1 MLSLSFGLMA
11 SLESALQ
18 SWQNAPGFDKHAW
31 LSAHAEAAPVT
42 IRVNAEKNVQVKQL
56 FPDLIGAKVP
66 WCNNAFQL
74 TERPSFVHHPAWH
87 AGGFYVQEASSMFLW
102 HVLETLNLPKVG
114 LKVLDLCAAPG
125 GKSTL
130 LASYFVNS
138 LLVGNEVI
146 KSRNAILVENLT
158 KWGGY
163 NTVVV
168 QNDPAQIGK
177 LQHFFDCVVVDAPCS
192 GSGLFRKDQ
201 EALVNWTEEQV
212 FHCQARQKRIL
223 EDIWPSVKP
232 GGYLVYSTCSYSQE
246 ENEDMVD
253 FLLEH
258 EDATSLS
265 IPVPDD
271 WGITVSSS
279 KQKEGSSY
287 RFWPHKVQGEGFFL
301 AVIQKR
307 NNKMDYSFS
316 LSTRKI
322 QPIANKQAILTNQM
336 VSNTEEMH
344 LFNEA
349 NIIRMIPTSFLEALE
364 ILAAHVY
371 IKKAGVALGEW
382 KGQSW
387 IPHHEYALS
396 GAVLDNYPRM
406 NLNTHDALQY
416 LMRKDFFAEG
426 LQLGW
431 NSVWYDGLCL
441 GWAKVLPNRINNY
454 YPNSWRILK
463 DI

>member
-1 MLSLSFGLMA
+1 MA
-11 SLESALQ
+11 SLEFALQ
-18 SWQNAPGFDKHAW
+18 SWQNTPGFDKQAW
-31 LSAHAEAAPVT
+31 LLAHAQSAPVS
-42 IRVNAEKNVQVKQL
+42 IRVNAQKNVQVNQL
-56 FPDLIGAKVP
+56 FPSLVGPNVP
-66 WCNNAFQL
+66 WCSNAFQL
-74 TERPSFVHHPAWH
+74 TERPSFVHHPPWH

-102 HVLETLNLPKVG
+102 HILESLNLSKGG
-114 LKVLDLCAAPG
+114 LHVLDLCAAPG

-130 LASYFVNS
+130 LASYFTNS
-138 LLVGNEVI
+138 LLVSNEVI
-146 KSRNAILVENLT
+146 KSRNAILVENIT
-158 KWGGY
+158 KWGVN

-201 EALVNWTEEQV
+201 DALANWTEEQV

-232 GGYLVYSTCSYSQE
+232 GGYLIYSTCSYSQE
-246 ENEDMVD
+246 ENEDVTD
-253 FLLEH
+253 FILEN
-258 EDATSLS
+258 EDAKSVS

-271 WGITVSSS
+271 WGIVVSPT
-279 KQKEGSSY
+279 KKYQGSSF
-287 RFWPHKVQGEGFFL
+287 RFWPHKVKGEGFFL
-301 AVIQKR
+301 AVIQKQSTQR
-307 NNKMDYSFS
+307 DYSSS
-316 LSTRKI
+316 LSDRKI
-322 QPIANKQAILTNQM
+322 QSIPSKLSILTKQM
-336 VSNTEEMH
+336 VSNTDDMH
-344 LFNEA
+344 LFIEA
-349 NIIRMIPTSFLEALE
+349 NMIRMIPTSFLAALE

-382 KGQSW
+382 KGKSW
-387 IPHHEYALS
+387 IPHHELALS

-406 NLNTHDALQY
+406 DLNTHEALQY
-416 LMRKDFFAEG
+416 LMRKDFFVEG
-426 LQLGW
+426 LQHGW
-431 NSVWYDGLCL
+431 NSVWHEGLCL